1 MFRPIWAVLTTAA
14 TGAATW
20 VYVAR
25 VGNRREAWDSEV
37 YFIVAIPL
45 IGLTAAVVS
54 FFAPSRFWRWAML
67 PFLAQ
72 ALVAFLQNPG
82 ANMLPI
88 GLIVFAIL
96 GVMCMVP
103 AALGAAIGRRF
114 AR

>member
-14 TGAATW
+14 IGAATW
-20 VYVAR
+20 IYVAQ
-25 VGNRREAWDSEV
+25 VGNRREAWDSDV
-37 YFIVAIPL
+37 YFILAIPL

-54 FFAPSRFWRWAML
+54 FFAPSGFWRWAML

-82 ANMLPI
+82 ANMLPV

-96 GVMCMVP
+96 GLMCMVP

>member
-1 MFRPIWAVLTTAA
+1 MAAVW
-14 TGAATW
+14 AATW
-20 VYVAR
+20 IYVVQ
-25 VGNRREAWDSEV
+25 VGNRREAWDSDV

-54 FFAPSRFWRWAML
+54 FFVPSRFWLWAML

-72 ALVAFLQNPG
+72 ALVAFLQNPW
-82 ANMLPI
+82 ANMLPL

-96 GVMCMVP
+96 GLMCMVP
-103 AALGAAIGRRF
+103 AALGAAIGRRA